1 MSRERRAEAKLLTAP
16 FGAAVVNRRVPGATP
31 QFWFPFNF
39 VEPVVFVVDFVL
51 VVGMSV
57 LTGVGYHW
65 LFLNRFP
72 DFTPYV
78 AIGVLVFSN
87 FAAILAVRGAY
98 RFRYLANFKKQA
110 VEVTLVWT
118 CVFLF
123 LLGIAFSL
131 RVEEALSRGATFGLF
146 AFGLTSLL
154 IWRGILARRLSKAL
168 ENGAFA
174 ERKVLVIGERH
185 RLQTSRALPE
195 LLRYGYRPVKIFEM
209 RGKECTGAALT
220 EKLEEAIR
228 VARMEAVQD
237 IFLIVPWEHTRCID
251 GILDGLS
258 VLPVPV
264 YLFPDDT
271 VASYLSRRVFHLGEM
286 LTAELKRTPLTT
298 LEQALKRCVDL
309 IGASFALIMLLP
321 LMVMTAIL
329 IKLDSSGPVFFTQKR
344 NGFNGR
350 SFRIWK
356 YRTMTVLEDG
366 PVIKQATREDP
377 RITRV
382 GRWLRR
388 ANIDELPQ
396 LFNVLCGNMSLV
408 GPRPH
413 AAAHDSEYERKI
425 SAYAFRYHMKPGITG
440 WAQINGYRGE
450 TQTIDLMAKR
460 IELDLWYINN
470 WSIWLDL
477 KIILGTLTLEVW
489 QPRGY

>member
-1 MSRERRAEAKLLTAP
+1 MSGERRAGMNLSAAP
-16 FGAAVVNRRVPGATP
+16 FGADVVNYGVPGATR
-31 QFWFPFNF
+31 QFWFPFHL

-65 LFLNRFP
+65 LFLNRVP

-78 AIGVLVFSN
+78 AIGVLSFSN

-98 RFRYLANFKKQA
+98 RFRYLANLKKQA
-110 VEVTLVWT
+110 LEVTLVWT
-118 CVFLF
+118 CVSLF

-131 RVEEALSRGATFGLF
+131 RVEEALSRGATFGF
-146 AFGLTSLL
+146 FVFGLTSLL

-185 RLQTSRALPE
+185 RVQSSRALPE

-209 RGKECTGAALT
+209 RSKECTGAALT
-220 EKLEEAIR
+220 EKLKEVIS
-228 VARMEAVQD
+228 VARVEEVQD
-237 IFLIVPWEHTRCID
+237 IFLMLPWEHTRCIES
-251 GILDGLS
+251 ILDGLC

-286 LTAELKRTPLTT
+286 LTAELKRTPLTR
-298 LEQALKRCVDL
+298 LEQTLKRCVDL
-309 IGASFALIMLLP
+309 IGAGVALIMLFP

-329 IKLDSSGPVFFTQKR
+329 IKLDSHGPVFFTQKR

-377 RITRV
+377 RFTRV

-388 ANIDELPQ
+388 VNIDELPQ
-396 LFNVLCGNMSLV
+396 LFNVLSGNMSLV

-413 AAAHDSEYERKI
+413 AAAHDSEYERRI